1 MSKGAEDDPLL
12 NALNSPPASSV
23 PGLEK
28 GEAPEFIHWFGNDG
42 KAAVVVKEP
51 MDRDG
56 ILKMFGWDP
65 QEFRILEPMEETHW
79 TMGHFTNHRYKFRT
93 QRINSE
99 GEFEDEFPK
108 WPVIQPAAPIVI
120 KPSKISK
127 TPKASKWKTAIVGS
141 DTQFGYRFLE
151 DDTAEEFHDEKAISV
166 FHQIV
171 AIENPDQMIIAGD
184 IGDFAAQGSFIQEN
198 GFARN
203 TQPTIDR
210 MGLFAAQLR
219 ADTDGKIVWI
229 EGNHDKRL
237 QKFVEINSASALG
250 LKKAN
255 WPDSY
260 PVMSIPNL
268 CRLDD
273 FDIIYKDAYPAA
285 HWWINDK
292 LRAEHGDRSN
302 SNGATADKYARET
315 PHISRV
321 FGHSHRLEKISRTT
335 YDRQGRISSKF
346 INTGCLCRTDGTVP
360 STHGAKGADGRS
372 ATVYENWQN
381 GLALFRYRDDGDF
394 FVELIEIENGMTFYS
409 GGEVRS
415 LV

>member
-1 MSKGAEDDPLL
+1 MTEPTKDELLDALADPPVD
-12 NALNSPPASSV
+12 STPPN
-23 PGLEK
+23 LEK
-28 GEAPEFIHWFGNDG
+28 NEKPEFIHWFGNKG
-42 KAAVVVKEP
+42 EAAVVVKTA
-51 MDRDG
+51 MTRDE
-56 ILKMFGWDP
+56 ILTMFGWDP
-65 QEFRILEPMEETHW
+65 AEYRILEPMEETHW
-79 TMGHFTNHRYKFRT
+79 TMGAWTNHRYKFRT

-108 WPVIQPAAPIVI
+108 WPVIQPAAPIQI
-120 KPSKISK
+120 KTTKIVK

-151 DDTAEEFHDEKAISV
+151 DGSHEEFHDEKAISV
-166 FHQIV
+166 FHQII
-171 AIENPDQMIIAGD
+171 AAENPDQTIIAGD
-184 IGDFAAQGSFIQEN
+184 IGDFAGQGSFVQES

-210 MGLFAAQLR
+210 MTLFGAQLR
-219 ADTDGKIVWI
+219 ADTTGKIVWI

-237 QKFVEINSASALG
+237 QKFVEINAQSALG
-250 LKKAN
+250 LKKGN

-268 CRLDD
+268 CRLDEH
-273 FDIIYKDAYPAA
+273 DIIYKDAYPAA
-285 HWWINDK
+285 HWWINER

-302 SNGATADKYARET
+302 ANGSTAEKYARET

-321 FGHSHRLEKISRTT
+321 FGHSHRLEVMPRTT

-346 INTGCLCRTDGTVP
+346 INTGCLCRVDGTVP

-372 ATVYENWQN
+372 ATVYENWQH
-381 GLALFRYRDDGDF
+381 GLVVFRYRDDGEF
-394 FVELIEIENGMTFYS
+394 FTNLVAIEDGLTVYEGQEF
-409 GGEVRS
+409 RA
-415 LV
+415 L

>member
-1 MSKGAEDDPLL
+1 MPGYDLVNSQGDPLVDALAAPPVDTTEVVGESELHDPKKGSSFTRFSRVAWGYEDYVKFIAEKGMDPEKVTFTWGWTSNPNGGFWNKLNNVRPIAEDGVEPGVPAWPL
-12 NALNSPPASSV
+12 V
-23 PGLEK
+23 
-28 GEAPEFIHWFGNDG
+28 
-42 KAAVVVKEP
+42 
-51 MDRDG
+51 
-56 ILKMFGWDP
+56 
-65 QEFRILEPMEETHW
+65 
-79 TMGHFTNHRYKFRT
+79 
-93 QRINSE
+93 
-99 GEFEDEFPK
+99 
-108 WPVIQPAAPIVI
+108 QPADPIVI
-120 KPSKISK
+120 KPTKVKK
-127 TPKASKWKTAIVGS
+127 TPKATKWKTAIVGS
-141 DTQFGYRFLE
+141 DTQFGYRYLD
-151 DDTAEEFHDEKAISV
+151 DDTAEEFHDEAAISV

-171 AIENPDQMIIAGD
+171 AAENPDQTIIAGD
-184 IGDFAAQGSFIQEN
+184 IGDFAAQGTFVQEN

-203 TQPTIDR
+203 TQPTINR

-237 QKFVEINSASALG
+237 QKFVEMNSASSLG

-268 CRLDD
+268 CRLDE

-285 HWWINDK
+285 HWWINER

-302 SNGATADKYARET
+302 SNGSTAEKYARET

-335 YDRQGRISSKF
+335 YDRQGSIRSKF

-381 GLALFRYRDDGDF
+381 GLVIFRYRDDGDF
-394 FVELIEIENGMTFYS
+394 FTDLIEIEDGFTHYNGQDFS
-409 GGEVRS
+409 ARV
-415 LV
+415 